1 MCFYSQFTHKYSY
14 IWFRLLRN
22 TYPWL
27 SLLRQ
32 ARRVMFSGGND
43 TIRQQLRFWRLFY
56 QVDFAN
62 LIAIA
67 IELSQPEFWV

>member
-1 MCFYSQFTHKYSY
+1 MTNTNKICF

-27 SLLRQ
+27 CLLIQ
-32 ARRVMFSGGND
+32 ARRVVFSCGYEQ
-43 TIRQQLRFWRLFY
+43 IRQKVRFWRLFY

-62 LIAIA
+62 LLAIA